1 MIDCSGVHVRLRVN
15 IGRLQTVSAVEFLLV
30 LPLFIHPPSQ
40 LQFVAKSFVLR
51 REASILSNYLPPK
64 RTRVP
69 HSDKEYA
76 NNND

>member
-1 MIDCSGVHVRLRVN
+1 MNLAKPDIHKYELFNKFIIIS
-15 IGRLQTVSAVEFLLV
+15 ILLIV
-30 LPLFIHPPSQ
+30 TQ